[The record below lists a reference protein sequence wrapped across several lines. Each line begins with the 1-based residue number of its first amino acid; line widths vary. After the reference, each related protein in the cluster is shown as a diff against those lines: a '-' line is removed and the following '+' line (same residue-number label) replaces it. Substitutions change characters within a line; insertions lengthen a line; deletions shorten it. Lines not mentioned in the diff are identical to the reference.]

1 MVRNLT
7 INSENRKLYELGVDI
22 QSVCADFREKFPN
35 WWETDETKTIQYT
48 VRTVGKI
55 RLTYSREEICLIWA
69 GGQPK
74 YMYDVY
80 SVVLIERG
88 TKKEI
93 PLIKVASFP
102 ESKRETEIPEDAVLS
117 AVAYRQRTT
126 SGYSANT
133 VHYHGG
139 GYWRDS
145 SVNASYLILYIDP
158 IFGQYSQALNSVLA
172 LAEPAW
178 IREYFSRYEGVVYE
192 QHYYD
197 SAAQYNM
204 LHPRHRYWLNVSNVH
219 YDGMKQFRFPQLQL
233 NNYMTPDIKNV
244 LKALYSLES
253 QVYHQKSDGTYE
265 GPNIR
270 KFLWEKYKATSVN
283 LMGTNEMMDIVSGAA
298 RASLTIPSSHTLE
311 EAETDTTWA
320 YVHHDTIKVQ
330 HSDLMA
336 LYYTYL
342 STREAETPLFRLIN
356 ASMVWLPP
364 LDELNE
370 IYTDVEKFVEDYNQ
384 ENLLN
389 KMEDASSNEKTVM
402 RIKYVGFDL

>member
-1 MVRNLT
+1 MVRDLAT
-7 INSENRKLYELGVDI
+7 NSENRKMYELGIEV
-22 QSVCADFREKFPN
+22 QSICADFREKFPN
-35 WWETDETKTIQYT
+35 WWETDETKSVQYT

-55 RLTYSREEICLIWA
+55 RLTYSREEIKLTWA
-69 GGQPK
+69 NTQPK

-80 SVVLIERG
+80 DVVLIERG

-102 ESKRETEIPEDAVLS
+102 ESKREKEIPEDVTLS
-117 AVAYRQRTT
+117 ELEFRQKTT
-126 SGYSANT
+126 SGYTANT
-133 VHYHGG
+133 VYYHGG

-145 SVNASYLILYIDP
+145 TVKASYLILYIDP
-158 IFGQYSQALNSVLA
+158 ILGQYSQALNNVLR

-178 IREYFSRYEGVVYE
+178 DREYFSRYEGVVYE

-197 SAAQYNM
+197 TSVPYNL

-219 YDGMKQFRFPQLQL
+219 YDGMQQIRFPQLQI
-233 NNYMTPDIKNV
+233 NSYMTTDIKNV
-244 LKALYSLES
+244 LRALYSLES
-253 QVYHQKSDGTYE
+253 QVYHKKSDGSYE

-270 KFLWEKYKATSVN
+270 KFLWDKYKATSVN
-283 LMGTNEMMDIVSGAA
+283 LMGINEATDIVSRAA
-298 RASLTIPSSHTLE
+298 RESLAMPSSHSLE

-330 HSDLMA
+330 HEDLMA
-336 LYYTYL
+336 LHYTYL
-342 STREAETPLFRLIN
+342 SMREAESPLFRLIN

-370 IYTDVEKFVEDYNQ
+370 IYTDVEKFVEHYNQ

-389 KMEDASSNEKTVM
+389 KMEDAHGNEKTSM